1 MKTKESAK
9 SMKQSVTLKDLK
21 TRKNPKG
28 GIGIL
33 NNTAPDTIAAGRSI
47 AGVTTGGSMSRH

>member
-9 SMKQSVTLKDLK
+9 SKKQSVTLKDLK

-28 GIGIL
+28 GVFWGGG
-33 NNTAPDTIAAGRSI
+33 DTL
-47 AGVTTGGSMSRH
+47 TMSRSSGFTAVSGSGTRGVG